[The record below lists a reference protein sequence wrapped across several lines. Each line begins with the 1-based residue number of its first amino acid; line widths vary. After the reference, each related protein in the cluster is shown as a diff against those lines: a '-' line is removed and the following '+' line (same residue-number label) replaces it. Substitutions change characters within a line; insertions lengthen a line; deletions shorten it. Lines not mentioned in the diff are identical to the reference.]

1 MAMAQEGQASDAGKS
16 AGGGGAASLSAVHR
30 VALVLIWLAGM
41 IVGGGLLLVLYAAV
55 VWLRLPD
62 VAKLAEGDPG
72 PTAFM
77 LIDACDEPART
88 YRPLGEIDPR
98 VGCAMVWAEDW
109 RFFRH
114 DGVDSRALKG
124 AMQTNWRAGSW
135 RLGGSTIPMQLAR
148 NLFLSRAR
156 TPSRKLSEIVL
167 ARRLVSH
174 HTRERL
180 LELYLNSV
188 ELAPCVYG
196 VEAGARH
203 YFGHGADTLDPAE
216 ATFLAAML
224 PRPSRRPGAYDAD
237 RAALVRRQQELLTLL
252 ARARLI
258 RRADLRA
265 ARQVV
270 LAGWRDGWAGH
281 QPSVAGP
288 APPSWYERACGTL
301 GWAGQRQKAAEF

>member
-1 MAMAQEGQASDAGKS
+1 MAHEGQASDAGAAKS
-16 AGGGGAASLSAVHR
+16 GGDAAALSSTHR
-30 VALVLIWLAGM
+30 VALALIWLSGM
-41 IVGGGLLLVLYAAV
+41 IVGGGALLALYAAV

-62 VAKLAEGDPG
+62 VAKLGEGDPG

-77 LIDACDEPART
+77 RLDACGEPARS
-88 YRPLGEIDPR
+88 YAPLREIDPR

-109 RFFRH
+109 RFFQH

-124 AMQTNWRAGSW
+124 ALQTNWRARSW

-167 ARRLVSH
+167 ARRLVAH

-203 YFGHGADTLDPAE
+203 YFGHGAKTLDLAE

-224 PRPSRRPGAYDAD
+224 PRPGRPPGAEDSD

-258 RRADLRA
+258 RKADLRA

-281 QPSVAGP
+281 RPSATGP
-288 APPSWYERACGTL
+288 APLSWYERACGTL
-301 GWAGQRQKAAEF
+301 GWPGEHEKAAEF